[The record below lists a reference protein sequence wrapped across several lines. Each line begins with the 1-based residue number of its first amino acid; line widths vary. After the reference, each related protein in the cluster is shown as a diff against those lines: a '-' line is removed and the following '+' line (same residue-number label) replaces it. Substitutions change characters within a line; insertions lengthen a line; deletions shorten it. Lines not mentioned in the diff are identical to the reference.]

1 MLAEGHPVTVE
12 GLPAHLAAF
21 AAVEQL
27 PAADGGLRD
36 RTDRRGQLRYDKI
49 WVRSPGAPPD
59 QVSGSGL
66 AERDLRWLASATS
79 QRRGRRAEGLA
90 GPAGSSGLFRL
101 LYQLDMSQA
110 RYRLGWLSG
119 IEPRPDAQSML
130 DRWLSSLI
138 AQEGELSRQLAGAVP
153 AAAKTWAAEE
163 APRLIAAAAGD
174 ALTRAALTEGLC
186 ALSRRLPADG
196 LPLSVL
202 ADQTVHNTHGLDTAT
217 TLGRLGARLAAAIA
231 GLDQPAS
238 AADMRQAWEAVGVWA
253 DRVSSQIAGWN
264 LPLHRAHPA
273 AAVAAAYREASE
285 PTLLTLGIISGSE
298 VPLIG
303 PPPPNGIIWVVE
315 GVSTLVAAAAQ
326 RVPASVVCRGGTPS
340 VAVSRLIRAAAT
352 AGWTIAISSDFEP
365 RGLHGAITLLRQ
377 VQRAGQP
384 WRLTAAEYLAG
395 PAEGD
400 PFSPGQVPDTPWD
413 PALANAMRHRC
424 ERVSEEAR
432 LTHLLNDLNG
442 NLIDDKIGDGG

>member
-1 MLAEGHPVTVE
+1 M
-12 GLPAHLAAF
+12 
-21 AAVEQL
+21 
-27 PAADGGLRD
+27 
-36 RTDRRGQLRYDKI
+36 RYDKV
-49 WVRSPGAPPD
+49 WVRSPGPPPD
-59 QVSGSGL
+59 KVNGNGL

-79 QRRGRRAEGLA
+79 QRRGRRAEDLA
-90 GPAGSSGLFRL
+90 GPAGNSGLFRL

-110 RYRLGWLSG
+110 RYRLGRLSG
-119 IEPRPDAQSML
+119 IEPRPDAQPTL

-138 AQEGELSRQLAGAVP
+138 AQDGELSRQLAAAVP
-153 AAAKTWAAEE
+153 AAAKAWAAEE
-163 APRLIAAAAGD
+163 ASRLIAAAAGD
-174 ALTRAALTEGLC
+174 ALTRAAPTENLC
-186 ALSRRLPADG
+186 ALSRHLPADG

-231 GLDQPAS
+231 GLGQPAN
-238 AADMRQAWEAVGVWA
+238 AADMRQPWEAVGVWA
-253 DRVSSQIAGWN
+253 DRVSSQIAGWK

-273 AAVAAAYREASE
+273 AAVAAAYHEANE
-285 PTLLTLGIISGSE
+285 PALLTLGIISRSE
-298 VPLIG
+298 APLIA
-303 PPPPNGIIWVVE
+303 PPPPNGTVWVVE

-326 RVPASVVCRGGTPS
+326 RVPASVICRGGTPS
-340 VAVSRLIRAAAT
+340 VADARLIHAAAT

-365 RGLHGAITLLRQ
+365 GGLHGAITLLQQ
-377 VQRAGQP
+377 VQRAGRP

-395 PAEGD
+395 PAEGE
-400 PFSPGQVPDTPWD
+400 PFSPDQVPDTPWD

-432 LTHLLNDLNG
+432 LTRLLNDLNG